1 MCVLPLIGKTFFMRE
16 GFKMER
22 KTREI
27 KVVKPLALAS
37 FSPRIQL
44 SLLPDT
50 GVFTVFPG
58 FCDVHVHFREP
69 GFSYKE
75 TIRSGSLAA
84 ARGGYTAVCAM
95 PNLDPVP
102 DSEAHLATELA
113 LIRRDAAI
121 RVYPYGALTVGEK
134 GQELADL
141 EAMAGEAV
149 AFSDDGKGVQSESM
163 MRAAMEECVR
173 LGKVLA
179 AHCEDESLLH
189 GGYIHDGAYAAAHG
203 HRGICSESE
212 WGPIKR
218 DLRLAKETGCAYHVC
233 HVSTRESVALIR
245 EAKREGVDV
254 TCETAPHYL
263 LLTDMDLRE
272 EGRFKMNPP
281 LRSEKDRE
289 ALLEGLLDG
298 TVDMIAT
305 DHAPHSAEEKDRGLE
320 KSAFGIVGLETAF
333 PLLYTRLVKPG
344 ILSMERLLDALAVK
358 PRQRFG
364 IPLEEDY
371 TVWDLEEGF
380 TVDPAEFLSKGRAT
394 PFAGEK
400 LFGRCKLTS
409 AAGNIAYPYKT
420 NT

>member
-1 MCVLPLIGKTFFMRE
+1 MK
-16 GFKMER
+16 
-22 KTREI
+22 REI
-27 KVVKPLALAS
+27 KVVKPLGMAS
-37 FSPRIQL
+37 FSPRFDL

-50 GVFTVFPG
+50 GSFTVFPG

-102 DSEAHLATELA
+102 DSREHLAQELA
-113 LIRRDAAI
+113 IIRRDALV

-134 GQELADL
+134 GRDLADL
-141 EAMAGEAV
+141 QAMADEAV

-163 MRAAMEECVR
+163 MRAAMEAAKR

-233 HVSTRESVALIR
+233 HVSTGESVALIR

-263 LLTDMDLRE
+263 LLTDADLRE

-281 LRSEKDRE
+281 LRGEKDRE

-305 DHAPHSAEEKDRGLE
+305 DHAPHSAEEKARGLD

-344 ILSMERLLDALAVK
+344 ILSMDRLLDALAVK

-364 IPLEEDY
+364 IPLGEDY
-371 TVWDLEEGF
+371 TVWDLEESF
-380 TVDPAEFLSKGRAT
+380 TVDPAEFLSMGKAT
-394 PFAGEK
+394 PFEGEK
-400 LFGRCKLTS
+400 LLGRCKLTY
-409 AAGNIAYPYKT
+409 AAGKIAYQVKE